1 MTLSTWRMMID
12 DARSINGEPH
22 LLATGRRSVA
32 VLSARRPR
40 PAGSAEG
47 DLVKVST
54 DAGSVTVPARV
65 GDIADGVVWLPGNS
79 DGVNLSSRPARR
91 TRARAVRVE
100 PVPVGQDVEIEGG
113 AA

>member
-1 MTLSTWRMMID
+1 MMID

-32 VLSARRPR
+32 VLSAADLERL
-40 PAGSAEG
+40 ALTEG

-65 GDIADGVVWLPGNS
+65 G
-79 DGVNLSSRPARR
+79 
-91 TRARAVRVE
+91 
-100 PVPVGQDVEIEGG
+100 
-113 AA
+113 